1 MFNQPLLS
9 VGCFLLK
16 SLIFVFLSMAFMQGL
31 QAQDSPSEM
40 DLDEVLGYA
49 FSHNPLLE
57 QYKNQKEIAGYETK
71 SANSG
76 WLPQV
81 GVMSDYIQYFE
92 QPVAI
97 FPDFDD
103 PQSGEFQEVRTGVP
117 YNASAVFS
125 ANQALFNNELF
136 RAKAQAPDIRKEADQ
151 SLEELKIELA
161 IQVSTAFYEVLLA
174 QEQVNLTKEDLNRQ
188 EKQLQDAKLLFEA
201 GLTDQID
208 YKRALIT
215 LQNTRS
221 ALYQFEQDIEISTAR
236 LKELMGMKEQEELSV
251 KVTYEELMEEVYTD
265 TLQQLTPSDRIEY
278 SLLDTRK
285 SLQESE
291 LRFQKRNFIPQLS
304 AFFDYNFLYLGPVS
318 SLLFDQTYTFSLV
331 GLRLNYPIFQGGKRN
346 YDTRAAALRLR
357 NLELAQDEVVN
368 IISREHQEALS
379 TYKKQLYQLN
389 IQESN
394 KQLAE
399 EIYQVVSLQ
408 YEEGIKNFLEVIVA
422 ETDLRTSRINY
433 YRSLFGVLTSKLA
446 LQKARGELTID
457 Y

>member
-1 MFNQPLLS
+1 MLNQPPLS
-9 VGCFLLK
+9 AGCFVLK
-16 SLIFVFLSMAFMQGL
+16 LLIFASLPLAFPL
-31 QAQDSPSEM
+31 NLHAQVESVEM
-40 DLDEVLGYA
+40 GLDEVLEYA

-57 QYKNQKEIAGYETK
+57 QYRNQVDIAGLENK

-81 GVMSDYIQYFE
+81 GLISDYVQYFE

-103 PQSGEFQEVRTGVP
+103 PESGEFQEVRTGVP

-136 RAKAQAPDIRKEADQ
+136 RAKAQAPDILKEADQ
-151 SLEELKIELA
+151 SQEELKIELTV
-161 IQVSTAFYEVLLA
+161 QVSTAFYEVLLA

-221 ALYQFEQDIEISTAR
+221 ALYQFEQDIEMSTAR
-236 LKELMGMKEQEELSV
+236 LKELMGMKGTYDINLKVSYDELLQEIHA
-251 KVTYEELMEEVYTD
+251 D
-265 TLQQLTPSDRIEY
+265 TIQQLSPSDRVEY

-291 LRFQKRNFIPQLS
+291 LRFHKRNFIPQLS
-304 AFFDYNFLYLGPVS
+304 AFYEYNFLFLGPVGS
-318 SLLFDQTYTFSLV
+318 MLFDQTYTFSLV

-368 IISREHQEALS
+368 IINREHQEALS
-379 TYKKQLYQLN
+379 NYKKQLYQLN

-408 YEEGIKNFLEVIVA
+408 YEAGIKNFLEVIVA

-433 YRSLFGVLTSKLA
+433 YRSLFGVLTSKLT
-446 LQKARGELTID
+446 LQKARGELNID